1 MTTIRPLSTGRVTA
15 DFFTGSYRLSASVLV
30 YKRRLVDILGD
41 RTTDYL
47 DLVDIYVSRINSPGN
62 IVATYQRGSLV
73 KHYVNFIL
81 LSSETE
87 SVSKDR
93 FYTPNRVSLPI
104 FITVPSFEIEG
115 QFQWMG
121 DLEIKKILA
130 TDVQTFLPILD
141 ATARNAHFPQVT
153 FKGPAILVN
162 KSKVEMLCIGDTKN
176 PPAAA

>member
-1 MTTIRPLSTGRVTA
+1 MSNLRPLSTGRVTA

-47 DLVDIYVSRINSPGN
+47 DLVDIYVSRINSPGH
-62 IVATYQRGSLV
+62 IVAAYQRGSLV
-73 KHYVNFIL
+73 KQTINIIL
-81 LSSETE
+81 LSSEAE

-104 FITVPSFEIEG
+104 FTTVPSFEIEG

-121 DLEIKKILA
+121 DLEVKKILA
-130 TDVQTFLPILD
+130 ADVQNFLPILD
-141 ATARNAHFPQVT
+141 ATARNAHFPEVT
-153 FKGPAILVN
+153 FQGPALLVN
-162 KSKVEMLCIGDTKN
+162 KARIEILCIGDKS
-176 PPAAA
+176 